1 MYVGYNTIYTVYGKV
16 FGDTLM
22 TTEPELIRLPT
33 KQRFKETKT
42 GFIKFIREASGVC
55 NILHIVERNL

>member
-22 TTEPELIRLPT
+22 TTEPELRLPT